1 MRETASRFVLP
12 AALFGLELGAIGFA
26 VLLFAIFLLVVGA
39 HPLAVFGDMY
49 TGAFGSRFSI
59 ENSLV
64 RAAPL
69 MLTALCTALPARLG
83 MIIIGNEGAL
93 LLGGLGAAGT
103 AMALPEG
110 MPATLSLSVLLV
122 VGGLVGGAWIALAG
136 FLRQR
141 RGVNETIS
149 SLLLFY
155 VGLGVFLYLVE
166 GPLRDPSSLNK
177 PSTYPVGDAN
187 MLGNIPGMDVHYGLV
202 FAAVACVLS
211 YVLVEH
217 TTFGFAARVVGGNL
231 RAAKLTGLPVTR
243 IVLIVCMLAGGAAG
257 VAGAVEIVAI
267 HGAANAS
274 LYAGL
279 GFAGILVAFV
289 ARHHPLAILPVA
301 FLMGGIEASG
311 GVLQR
316 RHDLPDAAVDVFK
329 GILFLVIL
337 ASEAFVPR
345 IEAAVERWLDG
356 RAPAAPAAVPAAAPV
371 PAPATESGPTPTT
384 VSGPAPANSVA
395 SAVLADPHEGRRTA

>member
-1 MRETASRFVLP
+1 MIGSATRLVLP
-12 AALFGLELGAIGFA
+12 AALFGLELGAICVA
-26 VLLFAIFLLVVGA
+26 VALFAIFLLVVGA
-39 HPLAVFGDMY
+39 HPVAVFSDMY
-49 TGAFGSRFSI
+49 TGAFGSRFSL

-64 RAAPL
+64 RSAPL

-93 LLGGLGAAGT
+93 LLGGLGAAAT

-110 MPATLSLSVLLV
+110 MPATLSLSILLV
-122 VGGLVGGAWIALAG
+122 AGALLGGGWIALAG
-136 FLRQR
+136 VLRQR

-202 FAAVACVLS
+202 FAAVACLVS

-217 TTFGFAARVVGGNL
+217 TTFGFGARVVGGNL
-231 RAAKLTGLPVTR
+231 RAARLTGLPVSR
-243 IVLIVCMLAGGAAG
+243 IVLVVCLLAGGAAG
-257 VAGAVEIVAI
+257 LAGAVEIVAI

-279 GFAGILVAFV
+279 GFAGILVSFV
-289 ARHHPLAILPVA
+289 ARHHPLAIMPVA

-337 ASEAFVPR
+337 ASEAYVGR
-345 IEAAVERWLDG
+345 IEGAVERWLDRRAE
-356 RAPAAPAAVPAAAPV
+356 RAPSPALAA
-371 PAPATESGPTPTT
+371 T
-384 VSGPAPANSVA
+384 
-395 SAVLADPHEGRRTA
+395 AVLAEPHDTRRTA

>member
-1 MRETASRFVLP
+1 M
-12 AALFGLELGAIGFA
+12 
-26 VLLFAIFLLVVGA
+26 
-39 HPLAVFGDMY
+39 
-49 TGAFGSRFSI
+49 
-59 ENSLV
+59 
-64 RAAPL
+64 
-69 MLTALCTALPARLG
+69 ALPA
-83 MIIIGNEGAL
+83 
-93 LLGGLGAAGT
+93 
-103 AMALPEG
+103 G
-110 MPATLSLSVLLV
+110 MPATLSLSILLFA
-122 VGGLVGGAWIALAG
+122 GALLGGAFIALAG
-136 FLRQR
+136 LLRRR

-166 GPLRDPSSLNK
+166 GPLRDPASLNK

-187 MLGNIPGMDVHYGLV
+187 MLGNIPGMDVHWGLA

-211 YVLVEH
+211 YVLVDH
-217 TTFGFAARVVGGNL
+217 TTFGFGSRVVGGNL
-231 RAAKLTGLPVTR
+231 RAAKLTGLPVSR
-243 IVLIVCMLAGGAAG
+243 IVLIVCLLAGGAAG
-257 VAGAVEIVAI
+257 LAGAVEIVAI

-279 GFAGILVAFV
+279 GFAGILVSFV

-345 IEAAVERWLDG
+345 VEAAVERRLSR
-356 RAPAAPAAVPAAAPV
+356 RAPPRTPETKPE
-371 PAPATESGPTPTT
+371 ATPE
-384 VSGPAPANSVA
+384 VA
-395 SAVLADPHEGRRTA
+395 RA

>member
-1 MRETASRFVLP
+1 VKDAASRLLLP
-12 AALFGLELGAIGFA
+12 SALVGLELGAVGVA
-26 VLLFAIFLLVVGA
+26 VLLFAVFLMFVGA
-39 HPLAVFGDMY
+39 QPVAVFGDMY

-83 MIIIGNEGAL
+83 MIIIGNEGAV
-93 LLGGLGAAGT
+93 LLGGLGAAAT
-103 AMALPEG
+103 AMALPAG
-110 MPATLSLSVLLV
+110 MPATLSLSILLFA
-122 VGGLVGGAWIALAG
+122 GALLGGAFIALAG
-136 FLRQR
+136 LLRQR

-166 GPLRDPSSLNK
+166 GPLRDPASLNK

-187 MLGNIPGMDVHYGLV
+187 MLGNIPGMDVHWGLA

-211 YVLVEH
+211 YVLVDH
-217 TTFGFAARVVGGNL
+217 TTFGFGSRVVGGNL
-231 RAAKLTGLPVTR
+231 RAAKLTGLPVSR
-243 IVLIVCMLAGGAAG
+243 IVLIVCLLAGGAAG
-257 VAGAVEIVAI
+257 LAGAVEIVAI

-279 GFAGILVAFV
+279 GFAGILVSFV

-345 IEAAVERWLDG
+345 VEAAVERRLSR
-356 RAPAAPAAVPAAAPV
+356 RAPPRTPETKPE
-371 PAPATESGPTPTT
+371 ATPE
-384 VSGPAPANSVA
+384 VA
-395 SAVLADPHEGRRTA
+395 RA

>member
-1 MRETASRFVLP
+1 MNGPATRLVLP
-12 AALFGLELGAIGFA
+12 AALFGLELGAICVA
-26 VLLFAIFLLVVGA
+26 VALFAIFLSVVGA
-39 HPLAVFGDMY
+39 PPGAVFADMY
-49 TGAFGSRFSI
+49 TGAFGSRFSL

-93 LLGGLGAAGT
+93 LLGGLGAAAT
-103 AMALPEG
+103 AMALPQG
-110 MPATLSLSVLLV
+110 LPSTLSLSILLV
-122 VGGLVGGAWIALAG
+122 AGALLGGCWIALAG
-136 FLRQR
+136 VLRQR

-155 VGLGVFLYLVE
+155 VGLGLYLYLVE

-177 PSTYPVGDAN
+177 PSTYPVGEAN
-187 MLGNIPGMDVHYGLV
+187 MLGNIPGMDVHWGLV
-202 FAAVACVLS
+202 FAAVACTLS

-217 TTFGFAARVVGGNL
+217 TTFGFGARVVGGNL
-231 RAAKLTGLPVTR
+231 RAARLTGLPVSR
-243 IVLIVCMLAGGAAG
+243 IVLVVCLLAGGAAG
-257 VAGAVEIVAI
+257 LAGAVEIVAI

-279 GFAGILVAFV
+279 GFAGILVSFV
-289 ARHHPLAILPVA
+289 ARHHPLAIMPVA

-316 RHDLPDAAVDVFK
+316 RHNLPDAAVDVFK

-337 ASEAFVPR
+337 ASEAYVGR
-345 IEAAVERWLDG
+345 IEGAVERWLDR
-356 RAPAAPAAVPAAAPV
+356 RAASTPAPGPAAA
-371 PAPATESGPTPTT
+371 
-384 VSGPAPANSVA
+384 
-395 SAVLADPHEGRRTA
+395 AVLPDPHDTRRTA